1 MVRVRVWVTLFRVTL
16 FRFNH
21 LPHDDLPW
29 DEPKIGVGFFKGIS
43 ESTEKMN
50 KNSVI

>member
-1 MVRVRVWVTLFRVTL
+1 MNFYSQYRSAIPL

-29 DEPKIGVGFFKGIS
+29 DEPKIEVGFFKGIS